1 MARKAAHRKK
11 KEDAGTIIQHL
22 HKLVTYGPW
31 DLEIA
36 HAMAMHGY
44 DEVKWA
50 EGQVVLAELISSDQP
65 VERHLAEA
73 TRWYTEAATAAQ
85 CALMTR
91 PQLLDKLGVRG
102 AMLE

>member
-1 MARKAAHRKK
+1 MARKVARSNK
-11 KEDAGTIIQHL
+11 KEDASAIIQHL
-22 HKLVTYGPW
+22 HKLVTCGPW
-31 DLEIA
+31 DLDIA
-36 HAMAMHGY
+36 AAMALYGY